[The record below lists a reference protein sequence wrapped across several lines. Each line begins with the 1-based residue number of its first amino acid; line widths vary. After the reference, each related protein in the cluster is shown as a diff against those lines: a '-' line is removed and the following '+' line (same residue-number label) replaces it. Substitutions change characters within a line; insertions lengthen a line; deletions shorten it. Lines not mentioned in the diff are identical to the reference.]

1 MDVNR
6 HFEAFGL
13 PFPAS
18 DVSWKL
24 QITSKDKQSG
34 KVVPYLDARAISD
47 RLDEVVGQYNWKDDY
62 GQWHCYTEEP
72 KDEGKKPKK
81 VNSQLCT
88 ISIYD
93 EERHQWISKTDGAE
107 NTDIEPIKG
116 GLSDSFKRC
125 AVKWNIGRYLYN
137 FEPVWVNLV
146 EEYGRRVIEKTEYQ
160 RLEKIYYSTVEKL
173 FGKEIADKL
182 RPQNNG
188 QGNQKQQGAP
198 QQSKPAPQPQ
208 TAPQQG
214 NPAPQQ
220 QPTQQ
225 QGTPEKRPDIYEI
238 KSVRCEGSGETVKS
252 TLVLNKGGK
261 ENTMFMYGQDP
272 NLKMGTKLMNLRGH
286 QQKNAYGTYLI
297 LEGYD
302 IAA

>member
-6 HFEAFGL
+6 HFEAFGM

-24 QITSKDKQSG
+24 QLTSKDKQSG

-47 RLDEVVGQYNWKDDY
+47 RLDEVVGQYNWKDNY

-93 EERHQWISKTDGAE
+93 EDRHQWISKTDGAE

-125 AVKWNIGRYLYN
+125 AAYLNERISSPSMKEFIFDCEDEILLPFTYDFSEEVEKFLKLTKVLNIRQNRDASLSLKEQGKK
-137 FEPVWVNLV
+137 NLKDMF
-146 EEYGRRVIEKTEYQ
+146 RRVSKEYPKETSELLAKLWVLEEGEKAPNAFTTFT
-160 RLEKIYYSTVEKL
+160 KI
-173 FGKEIADKL
+173 IANKD
-182 RPQNNG
+182 
-188 QGNQKQQGAP
+188 
-198 QQSKPAPQPQ
+198 
-208 TAPQQG
+208 
-214 NPAPQQ
+214 
-220 QPTQQ
+220 
-225 QGTPEKRPDIYEI
+225 
-238 KSVRCEGSGETVKS
+238 
-252 TLVLNKGGK
+252 VLDFF
-261 ENTMFMYGQDP
+261 TS
-272 NLKMGTKLMNLRGH
+272 LMGLA
-286 QQKNAYGTYLI
+286 Q
-297 LEGYD
+297 
-302 IAA
+302 